1 MNVLLGLLS
10 QLSKGT
16 DHDEEICVDSGTK
29 LVEACELWTNPCEAS
44 MEQNSALHMWELELF
59 VWYPVVGPGS
69 LPGT

>member
-29 LVEACELWTNPCEAS
+29 LVEACELWTDPCEAS
-44 MEQNSALHMWELELF
+44 MEQN
-59 VWYPVVGPGS
+59 
-69 LPGT
+69 